1 METIKRN
8 LGNIFPYVG
17 LILIMT
23 VLGIAS
29 GGLLFSTYNISTI
42 IRDATPLLIV
52 SLGAVFIYS
61 LGAMDI
67 SIGSVIGC
75 AGIFA
80 AMVMNVTGS
89 MILGIVIAVVTTVV
103 TAGFIGTVS
112 IKFDMMPIMTS
123 VCFML
128 IGRGVVTLI
137 TTIHGGSSYKVNL
150 DMGIFKSTWMQIIV
164 IIVMTVILTCIYKF
178 TRIGKYAKVIG
189 TNRICAQQN
198 GIHLVKFF
206 VLPFLILG
214 VTVGIA
220 SIFVLSTTSSISR
233 STGTGFE
240 MDVMIALIL
249 GGMPLAGGM
258 KSKISSAVVGAFSYV
273 ILKNGL
279 LLTSFISM
287 DQVDMFKAAIFLV
300 IIFITCRKKS
310 KVLPI

>member
-150 DMGIFKSTWMQIIV
+150 DMGTFKSTWMQIIV

-258 KSKISSAVVGAFSYV
+258 KSRISSAIVGTFSYI

>member
-258 KSKISSAVVGAFSYV
+258 KSRISSAIVGTFSYI